1 MTKTIYLVD
10 ASAFIHRSYHAIR
23 HLSTKDG
30 RPTNAVYGFLATLN
44 KLLKDKKP
52 EYLAVAYDAKG
63 PGFRHEMFPEYKA
76 NRPPMPEDLI
86 AQQEPIRKIVE
97 ALGLPS
103 VEINGLEADD
113 LIATLCRKALD
124 DGYQVVIVSAD
135 KDFYQLLSDDVAMYD
150 PNPKRESAMDV
161 AALKEK
167 LGLTPGEFLEA
178 QGLMGDSTDNIPGV
192 PGVGEKTA
200 AKLIGEYHN
209 LENLYEHVED
219 IKQKKLKEN
228 LIEYK
233 QSAFLSRDLA
243 RLKADA
249 DLDIQPDGLTIKEPD
264 VETLKELYRDLE
276 FNRFLADLE
285 PLVAIEYDD
294 YHLVS
299 DSEALESL
307 VKELAGAKVLSVDL
321 ETTSLDPMLAEIVGM
336 SLCAKPGRSF
346 YLPVGHETLGAQQL
360 SWDQLK
366 ESLQNILEDANLP
379 KVGQN
384 VKYDYV
390 ILRRRGVE
398 LGPIHDD
405 PMVASYLIDPG
416 AGGHGLDNLSRTLL
430 GHDPITYTQ
439 VTGGKKGLFQ
449 DISPEAARDYACE
462 DADLALRL
470 AEVLRETIESEDLVR
485 LYEDLELPLIQ
496 VLADME
502 MNGVGLDTD
511 LLNDLSKEFS
521 VNMDRIEKSIHSLAG
536 REFNINSPKQLGEVL
551 FEDLGLT
558 PQKKTRKKSGYSTDV
573 EVLTELA
580 LVHELPAEVLAYR
593 SLSKLKSTYVDAL
606 ITLINPHTGRV
617 HTSFNQAVT
626 ATGRL
631 SSSDPNLQNI
641 PVRTD
646 EGRRIRQA
654 FIPGPG
660 AVILSADYSQ
670 IELRILAHYS
680 GDANLQEAFI
690 NGDDIHTRTAAEVFG
705 LMPGMVDS
713 NMRREAK
720 AINFGIVYGLGPFG
734 LAKQLGIEQKQAKA
748 YIEQYFKRYSGVKEF
763 IDGTLEE
770 ARRTGMVTTM
780 LGRRRRLPELNSKN
794 YQVRSMAE
802 RMAVNTPIQGSAAD
816 VIKLA
821 MLAVQRRLLKEKRAS
836 KMILQVHDELVF
848 EVPHEELDTMYA
860 LVKEEMEGV
869 MKLAVPLIVDVS
881 HGSNWAEAH

>member
-360 SWDQLK
+360 SWDQVK
-366 ESLQNILEDANLP
+366 ESLQNILEDTNLP

-390 ILRRRGVE
+390 ILRRHGVE

-521 VNMDRIEKSIHSLAG
+521 INMDRIEKSIHSLAG

-580 LVHELPAEVLAYR
+580 LVHDLPAEVLAYR

-660 AVILSADYSQ
+660 SVILSADYSQ

-770 ARRTGMVTTM
+770 ARKTGMVTTM

>member
-360 SWDQLK
+360 SWDQVK
-366 ESLQNILEDANLP
+366 ESLQNILEDTNLP

-390 ILRRRGVE
+390 ILRRHGVE

-521 VNMDRIEKSIHSLAG
+521 INMDRIEKSIHSLAG

-580 LVHELPAEVLAYR
+580 LVHDLPAEVLAYR

-770 ARRTGMVTTM
+770 ARKTGMVTTM

>member
-1 MTKTIYLVD
+1 
-10 ASAFIHRSYHAIR
+10 
-23 HLSTKDG
+23 
-30 RPTNAVYGFLATLN
+30 LN
-44 KLLKDKKP
+44 TTTTTWYPIPKP
-52 EYLAVAYDAKG
+52 W
-63 PGFRHEMFPEYKA
+63 KA
-76 NRPPMPEDLI
+76 W
-86 AQQEPIRKIVE
+86 
-97 ALGLPS
+97 
-103 VEINGLEADD
+103 
-113 LIATLCRKALD
+113 
-124 DGYQVVIVSAD
+124 
-135 KDFYQLLSDDVAMYD
+135 
-150 PNPKRESAMDV
+150 
-161 AALKEK
+161 
-167 LGLTPGEFLEA
+167 
-178 QGLMGDSTDNIPGV
+178 
-192 PGVGEKTA
+192 
-200 AKLIGEYHN
+200 
-209 LENLYEHVED
+209 
-219 IKQKKLKEN
+219 
-228 LIEYK
+228 
-233 QSAFLSRDLA
+233 
-243 RLKADA
+243 
-249 DLDIQPDGLTIKEPD
+249 
-264 VETLKELYRDLE
+264 
-276 FNRFLADLE
+276 
-285 PLVAIEYDD
+285 
-294 YHLVS
+294 
-299 DSEALESL
+299 

-360 SWDQLK
+360 SWDQVK
-366 ESLQNILEDANLP
+366 ESLQNILEDTNLP

-390 ILRRRGVE
+390 ILRRHGVE

-521 VNMDRIEKSIHSLAG
+521 INMDRIEKSIHSLAG

-580 LVHELPAEVLAYR
+580 LVHDLPAEVLAYR

-660 AVILSADYSQ
+660 SVILSADYSQ

-770 ARRTGMVTTM
+770 ARKTGMVTTM

>member
-360 SWDQLK
+360 SWDQVK

-390 ILRRRGVE
+390 ILRRHGVE

-521 VNMDRIEKSIHSLAG
+521 INMDRIEKSIHSLAG

-580 LVHELPAEVLAYR
+580 LVHDLPAEVLAYR

-660 AVILSADYSQ
+660 SVILSADYSQ

-770 ARRTGMVTTM
+770 ARKTGMVTTM

>member
-390 ILRRRGVE
+390 ILRRHGVE

-521 VNMDRIEKSIHSLAG
+521 INMDRIEKSIHSLAG

-580 LVHELPAEVLAYR
+580 LVHDLPAEVLAYR

-770 ARRTGMVTTM
+770 ARKTGMVTTM

>member
-1 MTKTIYLVD
+1 
-10 ASAFIHRSYHAIR
+10 
-23 HLSTKDG
+23 
-30 RPTNAVYGFLATLN
+30 
-44 KLLKDKKP
+44 
-52 EYLAVAYDAKG
+52 
-63 PGFRHEMFPEYKA
+63 
-76 NRPPMPEDLI
+76 
-86 AQQEPIRKIVE
+86 
-97 ALGLPS
+97 
-103 VEINGLEADD
+103 
-113 LIATLCRKALD
+113 
-124 DGYQVVIVSAD
+124 
-135 KDFYQLLSDDVAMYD
+135 
-150 PNPKRESAMDV
+150 
-161 AALKEK
+161 
-167 LGLTPGEFLEA
+167 
-178 QGLMGDSTDNIPGV
+178 
-192 PGVGEKTA
+192 
-200 AKLIGEYHN
+200 
-209 LENLYEHVED
+209 
-219 IKQKKLKEN
+219 

-390 ILRRRGVE
+390 ILRRHGVE

-521 VNMDRIEKSIHSLAG
+521 INMDRIEKSIHSLAG

-580 LVHELPAEVLAYR
+580 LVHDLPAEVLAYR

-660 AVILSADYSQ
+660 SVILSADYSQ

-770 ARRTGMVTTM
+770 ARKTGMVTTM

>member
-360 SWDQLK
+360 SWDQVK
-366 ESLQNILEDANLP
+366 ESLQNILEDTNLP

-390 ILRRRGVE
+390 ILRRHGVE

-521 VNMDRIEKSIHSLAG
+521 INMDRIEKAFIVWPG
-536 REFNINSPKQLGEVL
+536 GN
-551 FEDLGLT
+551 
-558 PQKKTRKKSGYSTDV
+558 
-573 EVLTELA
+573 
-580 LVHELPAEVLAYR
+580 
-593 SLSKLKSTYVDAL
+593 L
-606 ITLINPHTGRV
+606 IL
-617 HTSFNQAVT
+617 
-626 ATGRL
+626 
-631 SSSDPNLQNI
+631 
-641 PVRTD
+641 
-646 EGRRIRQA
+646 IRQTA
-654 FIPGPG
+654 WRSVVRRPRPD
-660 AVILSADYSQ
+660 APEKDPQ
-670 IELRILAHYS
+670 EKRIFHRCGS
-680 GDANLQEAFI
+680 FD
-690 NGDDIHTRTAAEVFG
+690 
-705 LMPGMVDS
+705 
-713 NMRREAK
+713 
-720 AINFGIVYGLGPFG
+720 
-734 LAKQLGIEQKQAKA
+734 
-748 YIEQYFKRYSGVKEF
+748 
-763 IDGTLEE
+763 
-770 ARRTGMVTTM
+770 RTGSGARPSSRSSGLSQSVQTEINVR
-780 LGRRRRLPELNSKN
+780 GRPDH
-794 YQVRSMAE
+794 
-802 RMAVNTPIQGSAAD
+802 PD
-816 VIKLA
+816 
-821 MLAVQRRLLKEKRAS
+821 
-836 KMILQVHDELVF
+836 
-848 EVPHEELDTMYA
+848 
-860 LVKEEMEGV
+860 
-869 MKLAVPLIVDVS
+869 
-881 HGSNWAEAH
+881 